1 MIEILAV
8 AVAISSLVVNAVQ
21 YFWSRQTNE
30 ELDYTNEKFSTLVD
44 NYIEL
49 RGKYFDLKNKA
60 VKKPIKRTP
69 PQKKKVGPGRPL
81 GSKNKK

>member
-8 AVAISSLVVNAVQ
+8 ALAIASLIVNAFQ
-21 YFWSRQTNE
+21 YFWGRNINE
-30 ELDYTNEKFSTLVD
+30 ELEHTNDKFSRLVD

-49 RGKYFDLKNKA
+49 RGKYFDLKNKE

-69 PQKKKVGPGRPL
+69 PQKKGPGRPL

>member
-1 MIEILAV
+1 MIQTIAI
-8 AVAISSLVVNAVQ
+8 AVAISSLLVNGIQ

-30 ELDYTNEKFSTLVD
+30 ELEHTSDKFSTLVD

-49 RGKYFDLKNKA
+49 RGKYFDLKNKE
-60 VKKPIKRTP
+60 VKKPVKREAP
-69 PQKKKVGPGRPL
+69 KKKVGPGRPL

>member
-21 YFWSRQTNE
+21 YFWSRQINE
-30 ELDYTNEKFSTLVD
+30 ELEYTNDKFSTLVD

-60 VKKPIKRTP
+60 VKKVVKRP
-69 PQKKKVGPGRPL
+69 LSPKKKGPGRPL

>member
-1 MIEILAV
+1 MIEILAIAV
-8 AVAISSLVVNAVQ
+8 AVASLIVNAFQ
-21 YFWSRQTNE
+21 YFWGRQQNK
-30 ELDYTNEKFSTLVD
+30 ELEHTSDKFSTLVD

-49 RGKYFDLKNKA
+49 RGKFFDLKNKE

-69 PQKKKVGPGRPL
+69 PQKKVGPGRPL